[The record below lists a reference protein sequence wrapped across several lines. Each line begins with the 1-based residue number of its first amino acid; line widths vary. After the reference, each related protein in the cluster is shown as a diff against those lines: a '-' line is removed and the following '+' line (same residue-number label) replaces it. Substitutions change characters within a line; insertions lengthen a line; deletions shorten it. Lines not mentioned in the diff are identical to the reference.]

1 MQLISSETNALMD
14 VLKKTAPGTA
24 LREGL
29 DNVLRANTGGLIVIG
44 DPAKIK
50 R

>member
-29 DNVLRANTGGLIVIG
+29 DNVLRANTGEDQAVDQG
-44 DPAKIK
+44 
-50 R
+50 RF